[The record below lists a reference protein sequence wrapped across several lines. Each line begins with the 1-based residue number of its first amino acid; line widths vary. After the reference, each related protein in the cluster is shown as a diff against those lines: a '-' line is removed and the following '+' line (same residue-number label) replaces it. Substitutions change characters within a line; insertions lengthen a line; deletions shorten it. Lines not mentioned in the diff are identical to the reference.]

1 MFIQDIYINHAKP
14 IPCHKK
20 WIRGPQLNLICV
32 CMFARFDY
40 SLFCGCAYITWFLS
54 FSDHMPFFFLCMEI
68 YQVLKIIF
76 TSKKFKFRKGTSL
89 LVMPNI

>member
-40 SLFCGCAYITWFLS
+40 IPFLWMYIYYLVSVF
-54 FSDHMPFFFLCMEI
+54 FSDHMPFLGCN
-68 YQVLKIIF
+68 
-76 TSKKFKFRKGTSL
+76 SWDDDL
-89 LVMPNI
+89 LNGVGS